1 MVNVRPQSH
10 QEPPREPHPESRFTV
25 LLTEDREHAV
35 EHWTHQLPR
44 LLQPQGV
51 HAYVA
56 RTGQEA
62 LELAKQVPVHA
73 AVIDLLT
80 PPDERSGGSRSPG
93 GLWLLELLRR
103 SPQRPP
109 VVLVSNP
116 TYSQRQLQRY
126 LNEALRLGAFSVI
139 NRPVELEAL
148 LESIR
153 RLIDR
158 RYKGTWP
165 TGPIRMDPELQRDAS
180 PDRADAMN
188 RLRERINPHPR
199 PNAAAP
205 QQERPR

>member
-1 MVNVRPQSH
+1 MVNVRPQPH
-10 QEPPREPHPESRFTV
+10 RESHPESRFTV

-51 HAYVA
+51 QAYVA

-80 PPDERSGGSRSPG
+80 PADERSGTGRAPG

-165 TGPIRMDPELQRDAS
+165 ISVDPQLQRYSAQGATHD
-180 PDRADAMN
+180 ADAMN

-199 PNAAAP
+199 PNAAAN